1 MFLSAAAAMAMMMT
15 PAAPLPQY
23 QTRAAPRG
31 SYAQSCSGAYTNQ
44 GRLYADCRDERGQI
58 RGTSIELN
66 RCSDADIANV
76 NGLLVCGRVRGDY
89 EGGGRPGGPGGGWGG
104 PGQGGP
110 GWGGGRNSITV
121 YEDSN
126 FRGRSMSFNEA
137 IPDLRNSGLNDR
149 ISSMQLRGGA
159 WEVCT
164 DARFRGDCR
173 VVSGDIRNLDRAFND
188 KISSLRPARG
198 GGRW

>member
-1 MFLSAAAAMAMMMT
+1 MFLSAAAAMAMTMT
-15 PAAPLPQY
+15 TAAPPPQM
-23 QTRAAPRG
+23 QPRVAPRG
-31 SYAQSCSGAYTNQ
+31 SYAQSCSGSYVNQ

-76 NGLLVCGRVRGDY
+76 NGLLVCGRWRGQY
-89 EGGGRPGGPGGGWGG
+89 EGGGRPGNPGGGWDDGRPGG
-104 PGQGGP
+104 
-110 GWGGGRNSITV
+110 GWNGGRNSITV
-121 YEDSN
+121 YQDSN
-126 FRGRSMSFNEA
+126 FRGRSMTFSEA
-137 IPDLRNSGLNDR
+137 IPDLRASGLNDR

-173 VVSGDIRNLDRAFND
+173 IVSGDVRNLERAFND

>member
-31 SYAQSCSGAYTNQ
+31 SYAQSCSGSYTNQ
-44 GRLYADCRDERGQI
+44 GRLYADCRDNRGQI

-66 RCSDADIANV
+66 RCSDADIAND
-76 NGLLVCGRVRGDY
+76 NGRLICGRVRGDY
-89 EGGGRPGGPGGGWGG
+89 EDNNRPGGPGGPGYPGG
-104 PGQGGP
+104 PGG

-126 FRGRSMSFNEA
+126 FRGRSMSFNEE

-173 VVSGDIRNLDRAFND
+173 IVSGDVRNLDRAFND

>member
-1 MFLSAAAAMAMMMT
+1 MFLSAAAAMAMMT
-15 PAAPLPQY
+15 TSAAPPPALQ
-23 QTRAAPRG
+23 QRVAPRG
-31 SYAQSCSGAYTNQ
+31 SYVQSCSGAYVNQ
-44 GRLYADCRDERGQI
+44 GRLYADCRDGRGQI

-66 RCSDADIANV
+66 RCADADIANA
-76 NGLLVCGRVRGDY
+76 NGLLVCGRWRGQY
-89 EGGGRPGGPGGGWGG
+89 ESGGRPGQPGGGWGAG
-104 PGQGGP
+104 AG
-110 GWGGGRNSITV
+110 ITV

-137 IPDLRNSGLNDR
+137 IPDLRSSGLNDR
-149 ISSMQLRGGA
+149 ISSLRLRGGA

-173 VVSGDIRNLDRAFND
+173 IVSGDIRNLDRAFND